1 MIRVGIGGW
10 TYEPWRGLF
19 FPEKLPKTKELFHA
33 SRRVTSIEVNGTFY
47 STFTP
52 KAFRKWFG
60 ETPDDFVFSLKAP
73 RFAVNR
79 RVLGEAGPSIARFF
93 ESGVS
98 ELKSKLGPILW
109 QLPPFKKY
117 DAGDIEAFLALLP
130 KTIDNIALRHA
141 LEVRHESFQVED
153 FILRARKANV
163 AVVLADTPKYPL
175 IADLTSD
182 FVYLRLQNAKAE
194 IETGYGPAD
203 LRKWAMLARSWE
215 KSEETEKFQLLAPC
229 NSPRKSRD
237 VFIYFI
243 NGAKERAPSAAET
256 MIQVLSELTKSN
268 RKLFSVAPMMDEAD
282 NPGKTRG

>member
-52 KAFRKWFG
+52 KTFRKWFD
-60 ETPDDFVFSLKAP
+60 ETPDDFIFSLKAP

-79 RVLGEAGPSIARFF
+79 RVLGEAGPSIAKFF

-109 QLPPFKKY
+109 QLLPFKKY
-117 DAGDIEAFLALLP
+117 VAEDIEAFLALLQ
-130 KTIDNIALRHA
+130 KAVDNIALRHA

-153 FILRARKANV
+153 FILHARKANV
-163 AVVLADTPKYPL
+163 AVVLADILKYPL
-175 IADLTSD
+175 IAELTSD
-182 FVYLRLQNAKAE
+182 FVYLRLQDATAE

-203 LRKWAMLARSWE
+203 LQKWAMLVRSWE
-215 KSEETEKFQLLAPC
+215 KGEEPEQFPLLAPRGK
-229 NSPRKSRD
+229 PRESRD
-237 VFIYFI
+237 AFVYFI
-243 NGAKERAPSAAET
+243 NGAKERAPAAAEA
-256 MIQVLSELTKSN
+256 MINILQK
-268 RKLFSVAPMMDEAD
+268 
-282 NPGKTRG
+282 

>member
-10 TYEPWRGLF
+10 TYEPWRGTF

-52 KAFRKWFG
+52 KTFRKWFD

-79 RVLGEAGPSIARFF
+79 RVLGEAGPSIAKFL

-117 DAGDIEAFLALLP
+117 VAEDIEAFLALLP

-153 FILRARKANV
+153 FILQARKANV
-163 AVVLADTPKYPL
+163 AVVFADKPEYPL

-182 FVYLRLQNAKAE
+182 FLYLRLQDAKAE
-194 IETGYGPAD
+194 FETGYGLAD
-203 LRKWAMLARSWE
+203 LHNWAALALSWE
-215 KSEETEKFQLLAPC
+215 KGEEPEQFSLLAPRAK
-229 NSPRKSRD
+229 PRNSRD

-243 NGAKERAPSAAET
+243 NGAKERAPTAAEA
-256 MIQVLSELTKSN
+256 MLQILPK
-268 RKLFSVAPMMDEAD
+268 
-282 NPGKTRG
+282 

>member
-47 STFTP
+47 STFNVKT
-52 KAFRKWFG
+52 FGKWFD

-79 RVLGEAGPSIARFF
+79 RILGEAGPSIAKFF

-117 DAGDIEAFLALLP
+117 DAEDIQAFLALFP
-130 KTIDNIALRHA
+130 RTVDNITLRHV
-141 LEVRHESFQVED
+141 LEVRHESFQVQD
-153 FILRARKANV
+153 LILQVRKANV
-163 AVVLADTPKYPL
+163 AVVLADAPKYPL

-182 FVYLRLQNAKAE
+182 FVYLRLQDAKAE
-194 IETGYGPAD
+194 IETGYGTAD
-203 LRKWAMLARSWE
+203 LQKWAVLARCWE
-215 KSEETEKFQLLAPC
+215 KGEEPEQFPLIAPPGLPC
-229 NSPRKSRD
+229 QSRD
-237 VFIYFI
+237 VFVYFI
-243 NGAKERAPSAAET
+243 NGAKERAPAAAEA
-256 MIQVLSELTKSN
+256 MISILAK
-268 RKLFSVAPMMDEAD
+268 
-282 NPGKTRG
+282 